1 MNQLTNALSHLRNS
15 SAMASAL
22 LLALTLGCA
31 EPPVPAVDLPDA
43 MTGVAETLVYD
54 SESNSVK
61 HLESTIEEAVDV
73 SGKTVVLDFWAPW
86 CPPCKML
93 GPELEQV
100 AEELDGEVVVIK
112 IDVDLDENSELVRH
126 FQVSGIPDVRFFRD
140 GKAIGGFAGFKA
152 ADTIVAKLRN

>member
-1 MNQLTNALSHLRNS
+1 MKQLTNVLSHLRTS
-15 SAMASAL
+15 VAMATGL
-22 LLALTLGCA
+22 VFTLTLGCA
-31 EPPVPAVDLPDA
+31 EPPVPAIDLPAA

-54 SESNSVK
+54 SGSNSVR
-61 HLESTIEEAVDV
+61 HMESTIEEAVEV

-86 CPPCKML
+86 CPPCKKL

-112 IDVDLDENSELVRH
+112 IDVDRDENSELARH

>member
-1 MNQLTNALSHLRNS
+1 MNQLTNFQNHFQSVVV
-15 SAMASAL
+15 MAIGL
-22 LLALTLGCA
+22 LLTSGCA
-31 EPPVPAVDLPDA
+31 DPPVPAVDLPAA

-54 SESNSVK
+54 SASKSVS
-61 HLESTIEEAVDV
+61 HVESTVEEAVDV

-112 IDVDLDENSELVRH
+112 IDIDLDENSELASH
-126 FQVSGIPDVRFFRD
+126 FQVSAIPDVRFFKD
-140 GKAIGGFAGFKA
+140 GKAIGGFAGFKD
-152 ADTIVAKLRN
+152 ADGIVSKLRN